1 MPEGKYQIKREELK
15 ARQAMCLKDKV
26 DMSADTIEK
35 WYDYWNGQIY
45 VAFSGGKDSTVLLHL
60 VRSIFP
66 EVPAMFADTG
76 LEFPEVRSF
85 VRDTPNVTMVK
96 PMMHFTKVIE
106 KYGYPLISKQQSQYI
121 HEYHRSHSEKHKDIL
136 LHGNKWGYGKIAEKW
151 LYLLDA
157 PFLISHKCCNRLK
170 KYPGHKYER
179 ITGRKIMTGNMTEES
194 FMRRE
199 SYLKH
204 GCNGYDFVRPVSTP
218 LAFWTEED
226 IWEYIRQYN
235 VPYSP
240 IYDMGY
246 TRTGCMFCM
255 FGVHIEKEPNRF
267 QMMECTHPK
276 LWNYCINK
284 LGEGAVLDYIHVPY
298 KNEDIIKE

>member
-85 VRDTPNVTMVK
+85 VKDTPNVTMVK

-179 ITGRKIMTGNMTEES
+179 MTGRKIMTGNMTEES

-204 GCNGYDFVRPVSTP
+204 GCNGYNFARPVSTP

-267 QMMECTHPK
+267 QMMEGTHPK

-284 LGEGAVLDYIHVPY
+284 LGEGAVLDYIHVPFS
-298 KNEDIIKE
+298 NKEK